1 MINAYKK
8 FWQYAFTCEGR
19 TRRKDFW
26 LGALLNIICLIIMA
40 IIAALVFAHMENGKV
55 LYDIV
60 FYIFYV
66 VLAIPMFSISVRRFH
81 DIGKGK
87 TIPVI
92 FLILTILSLCNNI
105 INLFNFNYQINQD
118 NHILIGILGVISF
131 AFVILAIVIS
141 IMSLIYCIQD
151 SEKGT
156 NQYGPNPKGETTQ
169 S

>member
-1 MINAYKK
+1 MINAFKK
-8 FWQYAFTCEGR
+8 SWQNALILEGR

-26 LGALLNIICLIIMA
+26 WALLGNFILLIILEA
-40 IIAALVFAHMENGKV
+40 ILSSLTNITGSLTIVIGILFNVIALLIYFV
-55 LYDIV
+55 
-60 FYIFYV
+60 IFT
-66 VLAIPMFSISVRRFH
+66 LSVRRFH

-87 TIPVI
+87 TIPV
-92 FLILTILSLCNNI
+92 
-105 INLFNFNYQINQD
+105 NFNYQINQD

>member
-1 MINAYKK
+1 MINAFKK
-8 FWQYAFTCEGR
+8 SWQNALVLDGR

-26 LGALLNIICLIIMA
+26 WALLGNFILLIILEA
-40 IIAALVFAHMENGKV
+40 ILSSLTNITGSLT
-55 LYDIV
+55 IV
-60 FYIFYV
+60 IGILFN
-66 VLAIPMFSISVRRFH
+66 VLALLIYFVIFTLSVRRFH

-87 TIPVI
+87 TIPII

-141 IMSLIYCIQD
+141 IMSLVYCIQD